1 MSKEEFYA
9 IELNF
14 GTAKLNLFSVHLSTY
29 LEERIL
35 SCKELNRIIEKIDD
49 DEMIIL
55 GGDFNVGVTRLGKG
69 KYIMNEQS
77 QYEEYRIL
85 EKNLIKLSN
94 KEDTW
99 FSKLGQGCIDTM
111 FYSKNVKLL
120 KYKNI
125 EMNNIS
131 DHNAIYAEFNI

>member
-85 EKNLIKLSN
+85 EKYLIKLSN

>member
-1 MSKEEFYA
+1 MSRGEFCA
-9 IELNF
+9 TELRF

-29 LEERIL
+29 LDERIL
-35 SCKELNRIIEKIDD
+35 ACKELNRIIEKIDKN
-49 DEMIIL
+49 EMIIL

-69 KYIMNEQS
+69 KYTFSEQKE
-77 QYEEYRIL
+77 YEEYKLL
-85 EKNLIKLSN
+85 EKNLTRMPN

-111 FYSKNVKLL
+111 FYSKNVELL
-120 KYKNI
+120 KYENI
-125 EMNNIS
+125 EANNIS